1 MVNGISYVLFLFES
15 LFGLFSGCSRTGSV
29 DQASFELKD
38 PPDSTSQ
45 VLGLKDLNHHNQW
58 KENVKDFQRFCVL
71 RHGGHTF
78 KVVVGVKY
86 SNEILVWQVKKE
98 SCVK

>member
-1 MVNGISYVLFLFES
+1 MFCFGLRVC
-15 LFGLFSGCSRTGSV
+15 FGLFSGSSGTSSV
-29 DQASFELKD
+29 DQ
-38 PPDSTSQ
+38 SQ
-45 VLGLKDLNHHNQW
+45 VLGLKGLNYHNQW

-71 RHGGHTF
+71 RCGGHTF

-86 SNEILVWQVKKE
+86 SNEILVRQVKKE